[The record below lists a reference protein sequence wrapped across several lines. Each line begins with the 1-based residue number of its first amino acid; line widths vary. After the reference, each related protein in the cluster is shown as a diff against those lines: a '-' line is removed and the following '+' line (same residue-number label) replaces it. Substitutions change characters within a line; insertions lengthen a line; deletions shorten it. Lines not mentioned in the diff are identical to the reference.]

1 MSGKKGKVTE
11 FTLDDLLEILAF
23 DEAGDPVVVHV
34 VVDEIRMDPAGR
46 QKPRVR
52 LRTVAP
58 RSVPLIFQEGGNV
71 YRD

>member
-11 FTLDDLLEILAF
+11 FTMDDLLEILAF
-23 DEAGDPVVVHV
+23 DDQGNPVVVHV
-34 VVDEIRMDPAGR
+34 VVDEVRIDTAGR
-46 QKPRVR
+46 QRPRVR

-58 RSVPLIFQEGGNV
+58 RSVPLMFKEGGNV